1 MSDMLEIRLLGPFE
15 VLADGCPADVSGGK
29 RHALLALLALRC
41 GRAVA
46 VDALVDALWEEDL
59 PAAPRNAVQHHVA
72 RLRAALGH
80 DTIAASP
87 DGYALVRASVDVL
100 RFEELLEESRAA
112 LREGEARAGA
122 EAVATALA
130 LWRGSALQ
138 GLPATAWFNAEARRL
153 ESLRVD
159 ALEERFEA
167 ELALGA
173 HRELVS
179 ELRKAI
185 DGSPFRERLWGQLM
199 LALYRSGRQADALET
214 FQEARRVLSDEL
226 ALEPGPDLRRLQ
238 EAILAQ
244 DPAIAPVAVAP
255 RPRGNLPSPST
266 SFVGREDELDRIVDF
281 LRANRLVT
289 LTGPPG
295 VGKSR
300 LAVEAARALEA
311 ETDGAWFVDLERAGG
326 DAGVARLVADAVG
339 ARGGDPLERA
349 VARLRD
355 TDSFLVLDACE
366 HVLDEA
372 RRVAETVLSGCP
384 RVRVLATSRERLRAS
399 GEVRVIVD
407 PLPLPDADPA
417 AASPAVDLFLE
428 RARAARPGFELTAE
442 SALLV
447 AEISRRLDGL
457 PLAIELAAAR
467 VNVHGLAELLSV
479 VERRLDLLR
488 DGPAPEG
495 PRAAL
500 AALVAW
506 SYDLLHADEKTLLHA
521 LAVHR
526 GGASLQSLAAAGGRR
541 GLEESTVMYLLGGL
555 VDKSVVSVSF
565 AGDSARYDLLETVR
579 EYVLERLAE
588 ADELVEVRR
597 DHAEHYAALAEG
609 ARVDLRGPDWLAS
622 MGRLQFENDNFW
634 AALDSARNVPDPAL
648 AMRLAA
654 GLGWYFVLAE
664 RVSEGRQFLELASA
678 GASEAAVERQ
688 VEALAFLC
696 YFATEELDLE
706 GAVAAGERGLA
717 LAADAPQAAAAM
729 VRTALSLALVNAG
742 QEERAAALADEA
754 RAASE
759 AAGDAW
765 GVSAAALIR
774 ATGAA
779 LAGDVSTVADMAAAT
794 HRASVDGGFDGFE
807 IPAILL
813 DAWVAERRDDRGA
826 AAEAYGRAFD
836 LAGRASFADHASF
849 ALAGLGS
856 LSLAAGD
863 LREAEELAR
872 AALAAA
878 EAAEASWAAAHAR
891 VGLARILAA
900 AGDGETADRLCR
912 AVLEWSRTPRTHG
925 PRESLFVALAGDPAA
940 AAGASA
946 DEPSAAVLPA

>member
-1 MSDMLEIRLLGPFE
+1 M
-15 VLADGCPADVSGGK
+15 
-29 RHALLALLALRC
+29 
-41 GRAVA
+41 
-46 VDALVDALWEEDL
+46 
-59 PAAPRNAVQHHVA
+59 
-72 RLRAALGH
+72 
-80 DTIAASP
+80 
-87 DGYALVRASVDVL
+87 L
-100 RFEELLEESRAA
+100 RFEELLGESRAA
-112 LREGEARAGA
+112 LREGDARAGA
-122 EAVATALA
+122 EAVAAALA

-138 GLPATAWFNAEARRL
+138 GLPATAWFTAEARRL

-173 HRELVS
+173 HRELVP
-179 ELRKAI
+179 ELRATI
-185 DGSPFRERLWGQLM
+185 DASPFRERLWGQLM

-226 ALEPGPDLRRLQ
+226 ALEPGPELRRLQ

-266 SFVGREDELDRIVDF
+266 SFVGREDELGRVVDL
-281 LRANRLVT
+281 LRANRLVS

-311 ETDGAWFVDLERAGG
+311 ETDGAWFVDLDRAGG
-326 DAGVARLVADAVG
+326 DADVARLVADAVG
-339 ARGGDPLERA
+339 ARGGDPLERT
-349 VARLRD
+349 VGRLRD
-355 TDSFLVLDACE
+355 TDSIVVLDACE
-366 HVLDEA
+366 NVLEEA
-372 RRVAETVLSGCP
+372 GRVAEAVLRGCP
-384 RVRVLATSRERLRAS
+384 RVHVLATSRESLHVA
-399 GEVRVIVD
+399 GEVRVIVE
-407 PLPLPDADPA
+407 PLPLPDGGPT
-417 AASPAVDLFLE
+417 AASPAVDLFVE

-442 SALLV
+442 SAPLV
-447 AEISRRLDGL
+447 AEISRRVDGL

-467 VNVHGLAELLSV
+467 VHVHGLAELLSL

-506 SYDLLHADEKTLLHA
+506 SYDLLHADEKTLLQA

-526 GGASLQSLAAAGGRR
+526 GGASLQSLAAAGARR
-541 GLEESTVMYLLGGL
+541 GLEQSTVTYLLGG
-555 VDKSVVSVSF
+555 
-565 AGDSARYDLLETVR
+565 AGRQVG
-579 EYVLERLAE
+579 RLR
-588 ADELVEVRR
+588 LVRR
-597 DHAEHYAALAEG
+597 RRRALRPARHRPRVRARAAGRSGRARRRRDETTPSTTPRWPRRREPSCAGLTGSPRRG
-609 ARVDLRGPDWLAS
+609 ACSSRTTTSGPRSSTRATRPI
-622 MGRLQFENDNFW
+622 RLW
-634 AALDSARNVPDPAL
+634 RSGS
-648 AMRLAA
+648 AA

-664 RVSEGRQFLELASA
+664 RVSEGRRFVELALA
-678 GASEAAVERQ
+678 AASEAAVELQ

-696 YFATEELDLE
+696 YCATEELDLE

-717 LAADAPQAAAAM
+717 LAADAPPAVAAM

-742 QEERAAALADEA
+742 QGERAAALADEA
-754 RAASE
+754 RAASRSGRGRVGRRGGQPHPCHGRR
-759 AAGDAW
+759 ARGRRLHGGRHGGGHPP
-765 GVSAAALIR
+765 GVGRTEDS
-774 ATGAA
+774 TG
-779 LAGDVSTVADMAAAT
+779 S
-794 HRASVDGGFDGFE
+794 RS
-807 IPAILL
+807 PAILL
-813 DAWVAERRDDRGA
+813 DAWVAERRDDRA
-826 AAEAYGRAFD
+826 AAADAYRRAFD
-836 LAGRASFADHASF
+836 LAGRARFADHASF

-856 LSLAAGD
+856 LALAAGD

-900 AGDGETADRLCR
+900 AGDRETADRLCR

-940 AAGASA
+940 AARTAA
-946 DEPSAAVLPA
+946 AEPAAAVTPA

>member
-1 MSDMLEIRLLGPFE
+1 MGDALEIRLLGPFE
-15 VLADGCPADVSGGK
+15 VLADGGAADVSGSK

-41 GRAVA
+41 GRTVA
-46 VDALVDALWEEDL
+46 VDALVDALWEDDL

-80 DTIAASP
+80 DTIDAST

-100 RFEELLEESRAA
+100 RFEELLGESRAA
-112 LREGEARAGA
+112 LREGDARAGA
-122 EAVATALA
+122 EAVAAALA

-138 GLPATAWFNAEARRL
+138 GLPATAWFTAEARRL

-173 HRELVS
+173 HRELVP
-179 ELRKAI
+179 ELRATI
-185 DGSPFRERLWGQLM
+185 DATPFRERLWGQLM

-226 ALEPGPDLRRLQ
+226 ALEPGPELRRLQ

-255 RPRGNLPSPST
+255 RSRGNLPSPST
-266 SFVGREDELDRIVDF
+266 SFVGREDALGRVVDL
-281 LRANRLVT
+281 LRANRLVS

-300 LAVEAARALEA
+300 LAVEAARALDTEA
-311 ETDGAWFVDLERAGG
+311 DGAWFVDLDRAGSAA
-326 DAGVARLVADAVG
+326 DVARLVADAVG
-339 ARGGDPLERA
+339 ARGGDPLERT
-349 VARLRD
+349 VGRLRD
-355 TDSFLVLDACE
+355 TGSILVLDACE
-366 HVLDEA
+366 NVLDEA
-372 RRVAETVLSGCP
+372 GRVAEALLRACP
-384 RVRVLATSRERLRAS
+384 RVHVLATSRESLHVA
-399 GEVRVIVD
+399 GEVRVTVD
-407 PLPLPDADPA
+407 PLPLPGGDPTS
-417 AASPAVDLFLE
+417 ASPAVDLFVE

-442 SALLV
+442 SAPLV
-447 AEISRRLDGL
+447 AEISRRVDGL

-467 VNVHGLAELLSV
+467 VHVHGLAELLSL
-479 VERRLDLLR
+479 VERRLDLLH

-506 SYDLLHADEKTLLHA
+506 SYDLLHADEKTLLQA

-526 GGASLQSLAAAGGRR
+526 GGASLQSLAAAGSRR
-541 GLEESTVMYLLGGL
+541 GLEQSTVTYLLGGL

-565 AGDSARYDLLETVR
+565 AGDVARYDLLDTVR
-579 EYVLERLAE
+579 EYVLEQLAE
-588 ADELVEVRR
+588 AGELAEARR
-597 DHAEHYAALAEG
+597 DHAEYYAALAEA
-609 ARVDLRGPDWLAS
+609 ARVDLRGPDWLGS
-622 MGRLQFENDNFW
+622 MGRLQLENDNFW
-634 AALDSARNVPDPAL
+634 AALEHARDVPDPPL
-648 AMRLAA
+648 AIGLGA

-664 RVSEGRQFLELASA
+664 RVSEGRRFLELALA
-678 GASEAAVERQ
+678 AAPEAAAALQ

-696 YFATEELDLE
+696 YFATEEFDLE

-717 LAADAPQAAAAM
+717 LVAGAPPAVASM
-729 VRTALSLALVNAG
+729 VRTALSLALVQTG
-742 QEERAAALADEA
+742 QGERAAALADEA
-754 RAASE
+754 RSASE
-759 AAGDAW
+759 AAEDAW
-765 GVSAAALIR
+765 GVAAAGLIR

-779 LAGDVSTVADMAAAT
+779 LAGDVSGVADMAAVT
-794 HRASVDGGFDGFE
+794 HQASAEGEFDGFE
-807 IPAILL
+807 IPALLL
-813 DAWVAERRDDRGA
+813 DAWVAERRDDRA
-826 AAEAYGRAFD
+826 AATDAYRRAFD
-836 LAGRASFADHASF
+836 VAGAALFADHASF

-856 LSLAAGD
+856 LALAAGD

-900 AGDGETADRLCR
+900 AGDRATAERLCA
-912 AVLEWSRTPRTHG
+912 AVLEWSQAPRMHG

-940 AAGASA
+940 AARAFA
-946 DEPSAAVLPA
+946 AEPAAAATPA